1 MGTEKARD
9 GTPIAYDEQGWGR
22 TVILVDGALGYR
34 RFGAA
39 STLAKLLAPRF
50 RVITYD
56 RRGRGES
63 GDTQPYA
70 LGREIDDLEA
80 LIASSGGS
88 ASLYGIS
95 SGDCLELEAA
105 LSLGGQVER
114 LALYEPPYN
123 GDASERKEWQDY
135 DRELTTLLTE
145 GRHDEALALFMGFL
159 GAPAE
164 MIEQM
169 RQSPVWPTMVAVAPT
184 LAYDKAAIG
193 PDRKVPTDRAGQLTI
208 PTLVM
213 NGSLTLPFIQDAA
226 TALAAALP
234 QGRHLILEGQRHDVS
249 PDVLAPILT
258 DFFAEAEHDR

>member
-1 MGTEKARD
+1 MPITTSRD
-9 GTPIAYDEQGWGR
+9 GTLIGYDEQGWGR
-22 TVILVDGALGYR
+22 TVILIDGALGYR

-63 GDTQPYA
+63 GDTQPYE
-70 LGREIDDLEA
+70 LGREIDDLDA
-80 LIASSGGS
+80 LIASAGGS

-95 SGDCLELEAA
+95 SGACLALEAA
-105 LSLGGQVER
+105 LSLGRQVER

-123 GDASERKEWQDY
+123 GDASEQREWQDY
-135 DRELTTLLTE
+135 DRELTTLLAE
-145 GRHDEALALFMGFL
+145 GRHDEAVALFMRFF
-159 GAPAE
+159 GAPPE

-169 RQSPVWPTMVAVAPT
+169 RESPVWPTLVAVAPA
-184 LAYDKAAIG
+184 LAYDNAAIG
-193 PDRKVPTDRAGQLTI
+193 PDRQVPTDRARQLTI

-249 PDVLAPILT
+249 SDVMAPILA
-258 DFFAEAEHDR
+258 DFFAE